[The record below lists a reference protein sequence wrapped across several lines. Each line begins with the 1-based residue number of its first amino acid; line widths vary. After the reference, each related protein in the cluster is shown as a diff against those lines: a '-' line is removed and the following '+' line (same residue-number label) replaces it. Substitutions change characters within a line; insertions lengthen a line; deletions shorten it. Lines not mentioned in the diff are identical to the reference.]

1 MKSILNSL
9 KTISDPTRIR
19 ILKVLEKEELN
30 VAELQEVLGMG
41 QSRISTQLSQ
51 LKNAGLV
58 EDRRVG
64 KNNLYS
70 PRIPE
75 QLATIL
81 TAAADEIA
89 ETATDQKAL
98 QHLIRKR
105 NDKSRA
111 YFDALAGKFGK
122 HYVPGRSWKGLAE
135 GLLKILNY
143 DVVADLGAGEGT
155 LSQLLAQRATKV
167 IAIDNSE
174 KMVEYGAQLA
184 REHNLSNLE
193 YRLGDISAPPIDDSS
208 VDLCI
213 FSQALHHAEKPHI
226 ALQQAHRILKPG
238 GALIILDLFQH
249 NFEQARELYYDVHL
263 GFSEVELSEL
273 ISNAGFCDV
282 EVVIVDKESEPP
294 YFQTLL
300 AVARKGVVK
309 KV

>member
-263 GFSEVELSEL
+263 GFSEVELSKL
-273 ISNAGFCDV
+273 ISNAGFCDI